1 MKYVFIVSG
10 LPSSVVSITRY
21 ELPLNTLASKHAML
35 SFYSVPT
42 LFDFSRFMGWAPGK
56 KDTLNFEAGEEIDV
70 LATNDPEWWE
80 GRSKKTGKTGFFPR
94 NHVEV
99 AEDRS
104 RKPQVCFPH
113 RDFYSVFVLLV
124 RVMFVVLL

>member
-1 MKYVFIVSG
+1 
-10 LPSSVVSITRY
+10 
-21 ELPLNTLASKHAML
+21 
-35 SFYSVPT
+35 
-42 LFDFSRFMGWAPGK
+42 MGWAPGK

-99 AEDRS
+99 VEDRS
-104 RKPQVCFPH
+104 RKPQVCFLH
-113 RDFYSVFVLLV
+113 CDFYCVLV
-124 RVMFVVLL
+124 KITFVVLL